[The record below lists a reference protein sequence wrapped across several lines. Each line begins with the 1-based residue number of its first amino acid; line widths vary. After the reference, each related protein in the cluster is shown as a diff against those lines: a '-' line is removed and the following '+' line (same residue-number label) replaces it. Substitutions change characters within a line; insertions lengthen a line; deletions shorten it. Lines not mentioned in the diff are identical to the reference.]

1 MKLSK
6 SKIIGLIALLAVVGV
21 VCGTLVWR
29 QSQPAPAEPTEQV
42 SITGYLGGEKIGLFD
57 DAKFKALAAKQ
68 GIAIDYRKA
77 GSPAMMD
84 TDRKGMD
91 YLFPSSRAAVEYGNA
106 KGVKAPPKRH
116 RLQLTDCAIH
126 AQGRGGRARERR
138 TCDQGRFWRVPHG
151 YGQSRGRDGRQ
162 HNMADVGYT
171 AGYGQFRID
180 STDPVK
186 SNSGNEYAALLAT
199 VLNGGQPAMV
209 DSVARDGKTIASI
222 FAKSGWMETS
232 SEDSFN
238 QFLTLGVGS
247 KPMMVGY
254 ESQLLDLAVNQP
266 DAFKQIKDDVVIV
279 YPTPTVWSTHTLMAL
294 DEKRRHTA
302 EPVENTGGA
311 EAGVGAPWLPRGQL
325 RRHRFDQ
332 PIRRGRHARPDPGRI
347 RTAQQRCHATPH
359 HHPPQSAQAKLV
371 ADISMYDTM
380 YTQNAQQYREL
391 KMTVLAGKK
400 ALADF
405 NANQLPALE
414 AEAAA
419 SGDAMQAQ
427 VLKNFKSKLDRF
439 AKRLDDLDRISV
451 VTLQT
456 APQIKII
463 QNADQTIVDKIDTT
477 ISTTIPVWK
486 SQMVIALG
494 LSNQRKVLDLQNKA
508 DDVTNKLL
516 ARNAAALHKGAV
528 DAEKANQRSVVEIDT
543 LEKINAE
550 LIATLKETVQIQ
562 KEGEANREAA
572 QVKMRQ
578 IESDLKNA
586 LLENAQQM

>member
-1 MKLSK
+1 M
-6 SKIIGLIALLAVVGV
+6 A
-21 VCGTLVWR
+21 GTLD
-29 QSQPAPAEPTEQV
+29 QIPAV
-42 SITGYLGGEKIGLFD
+42 SELPNNDAMQHLIT
-57 DAKFKALAAKQ
+57 
-68 GIAIDYRKA
+68 
-77 GSPAMMD
+77 
-84 TDRKGMD
+84 
-91 YLFPSSRAAVEYGNA
+91 
-106 KGVKAPPKRH
+106 
-116 RLQLTDCAIH
+116 
-126 AQGRGGRARERR
+126 
-138 TCDQGRFWRVPHG
+138 
-151 YGQSRGRDGRQ
+151 
-162 HNMADVGYT
+162 
-171 AGYGQFRID
+171 
-180 STDPVK
+180 
-186 SNSGNEYAALLAT
+186 
-199 VLNGGQPAMV
+199 
-209 DSVARDGKTIASI
+209 
-222 FAKSGWMETS
+222 
-232 SEDSFN
+232 
-238 QFLTLGVGS
+238 TL
-247 KPMMVGY
+247 
-254 ESQLLDLAVNQP
+254 
-266 DAFKQIKDDVVIV
+266 
-279 YPTPTVWSTHTLMAL
+279 
-294 DEKRRHTA
+294 
-302 EPVENTGGA
+302 
-311 EAGVGAPWLPRGQL
+311 
-325 RRHRFDQ
+325 
-332 PIRRGRHARPDPGRI
+332 
-347 RTAQQRCHATPH
+347 
-359 HHPPQSAQAKLV
+359 QSAQAKLV

-414 AEAAA
+414 AEA
-419 SGDAMQAQ
+419 DAMQAQ

>member
-77 GSPAMMD
+77 GSLAMMD
-84 TDRKGMD
+84 ADRKGMD
-91 YLFPSSRAAVEYGNA
+91 YLFPSSRAAVEYSNA

-138 TCDQGRFWRVPHG
+138 TCDQGRFWRVSH
-151 YGQSRGRDGRQ
+151 
-162 HNMADVGYT
+162 V
-171 AGYGQFRID
+171 
-180 STDPVK
+180 
-186 SNSGNEYAALLAT
+186 
-199 VLNGGQPAMV
+199 
-209 DSVARDGKTIASI
+209 
-222 FAKSGWMETS
+222 
-232 SEDSFN
+232 
-238 QFLTLGVGS
+238 
-247 KPMMVGY
+247 
-254 ESQLLDLAVNQP
+254 LDLAVNQT

-294 DEKRRHTA
+294 DEKGDTLLNLLKTPAAQKLAWERHGFRA
-302 EPVENTGGA
+302 ANF
-311 EAGVGAPWLPRGQL
+311 AGTDSISRFGVAGTLDQIPAVSELPNNDAMQHL
-325 RRHRFDQ
+325 
-332 PIRRGRHARPDPGRI
+332 I
-347 RTAQQRCHATPH
+347 TTL
-359 HHPPQSAQAKLV
+359 QSAQAKLV

-427 VLKNFKSKLDRF
+427 VLKDFKSKLDRF

>member
-1 MKLSK
+1 MQKLAWERHGFRAANFAGTDSI
-6 SKIIGLIALLAVVGV
+6 SRFGV
-21 VCGTLVWR
+21 AGTLD
-29 QSQPAPAEPTEQV
+29 QIPAV
-42 SITGYLGGEKIGLFD
+42 SELPNNDAMQHLIT
-57 DAKFKALAAKQ
+57 
-68 GIAIDYRKA
+68 
-77 GSPAMMD
+77 
-84 TDRKGMD
+84 
-91 YLFPSSRAAVEYGNA
+91 
-106 KGVKAPPKRH
+106 
-116 RLQLTDCAIH
+116 
-126 AQGRGGRARERR
+126 
-138 TCDQGRFWRVPHG
+138 
-151 YGQSRGRDGRQ
+151 
-162 HNMADVGYT
+162 
-171 AGYGQFRID
+171 
-180 STDPVK
+180 
-186 SNSGNEYAALLAT
+186 
-199 VLNGGQPAMV
+199 
-209 DSVARDGKTIASI
+209 
-222 FAKSGWMETS
+222 
-232 SEDSFN
+232 
-238 QFLTLGVGS
+238 TL
-247 KPMMVGY
+247 
-254 ESQLLDLAVNQP
+254 
-266 DAFKQIKDDVVIV
+266 
-279 YPTPTVWSTHTLMAL
+279 
-294 DEKRRHTA
+294 
-302 EPVENTGGA
+302 
-311 EAGVGAPWLPRGQL
+311 
-325 RRHRFDQ
+325 
-332 PIRRGRHARPDPGRI
+332 
-347 RTAQQRCHATPH
+347 
-359 HHPPQSAQAKLV
+359 QSAQAKLV

-414 AEAAA
+414 AA

-508 DDVTNKLL
+508 DEVTNKLL

-550 LIATLKETVQIQ
+550 LVATLKETVQIQ
-562 KEGEANREAA
+562 KEGKANREAA

>member
-84 TDRKGMD
+84 TDRKGMG

-106 KGVKAPPKRH
+106 KGVKAPQSDIVFNSPIVLYTHKAVADG
-116 RLQLTDCAIH
+116 LVN
-126 AQGRGGRARERR
+126 GGLVTKDDSGAYHMDMAKAVDAMVAN
-138 TCDQGRFWRVPHG
+138 TTW
-151 YGQSRGRDGRQ
+151 
-162 HNMADVGYT
+162 ADVGYT

-279 YPTPTVWSTHTLMAL
+279 YPTPTVWSAHTLMAL

-359 HHPPQSAQAKLV
+359 HHPPIRASQTRGH
-371 ADISMYDTM
+371 ISMYDTM

-494 LSNQRKVLDLQNKA
+494 LSNQRKALDLQNKA
-508 DDVTNKLL
+508 DEVTNKLL

-550 LIATLKETVQIQ
+550 LVATLKETVQIQ
-562 KEGEANREAA
+562 KEGKANREAA

>member
-1 MKLSK
+1 MEQNRPEPRRTLPPAQRRRRHRIRLVRNWTVFLLSCGAMMAVMTGGILWLLPK
-6 SKIIGLIALLAVVGV
+6 AYALIA
-21 VCGTLVWR
+21 
-29 QSQPAPAEPTEQV
+29 PPTAFE
-42 SITGYLGGEKIGLFD
+42 
-57 DAKFKALAAKQ
+57 
-68 GIAIDYRKA
+68 
-77 GSPAMMD
+77 
-84 TDRKGMD
+84 
-91 YLFPSSRAAVEYGNA
+91 
-106 KGVKAPPKRH
+106 
-116 RLQLTDCAIH
+116 
-126 AQGRGGRARERR
+126 ARE
-138 TCDQGRFWRVPHG
+138 
-151 YGQSRGRDGRQ
+151 Y
-162 HNMADVGYT
+162 
-171 AGYGQFRID
+171 
-180 STDPVK
+180 
-186 SNSGNEYAALLAT
+186 
-199 VLNGGQPAMV
+199 
-209 DSVARDGKTIASI
+209 
-222 FAKSGWMETS
+222 
-232 SEDSFN
+232 
-238 QFLTLGVGS
+238 
-247 KPMMVGY
+247 
-254 ESQLLDLAVNQP
+254 
-266 DAFKQIKDDVVIV
+266 
-279 YPTPTVWSTHTLMAL
+279 
-294 DEKRRHTA
+294 
-302 EPVENTGGA
+302 TGGA
-311 EAGVGAPWLPRGQL
+311 ETDLSDARLVLVNGNLPL
-325 RRHRFDQ
+325 TEE
-332 PIRRGRHARPDPGRI
+332 P
-347 RTAQQRCHATPH
+347 TPEL
-359 HHPPQSAQAKLV
+359 AV
-371 ADISMYDTM
+371 ADEATGVS
-380 YTQNAQQYREL
+380 
-391 KMTVLAGKK
+391 
-400 ALADF
+400 
-405 NANQLPALE
+405 LE

-562 KEGEANREAA
+562 KEGEANRETA

>member
-77 GSPAMMD
+77 GSLAMMD
-84 TDRKGMD
+84 TDRKGMG

-138 TCDQGRFWRVPHG
+138 TCDQGRFWRVSH
-151 YGQSRGRDGRQ
+151 
-162 HNMADVGYT
+162 V
-171 AGYGQFRID
+171 
-180 STDPVK
+180 
-186 SNSGNEYAALLAT
+186 
-199 VLNGGQPAMV
+199 
-209 DSVARDGKTIASI
+209 
-222 FAKSGWMETS
+222 
-232 SEDSFN
+232 
-238 QFLTLGVGS
+238 
-247 KPMMVGY
+247 
-254 ESQLLDLAVNQP
+254 LDLAVNQT

-294 DEKRRHTA
+294 DEKGDTLLNLLKTPAAQKLAWERHGFRA
-302 EPVENTGGA
+302 ANF
-311 EAGVGAPWLPRGQL
+311 AGTDSISRFGVAGTLDQIPAVSELPNNDAMQHL
-325 RRHRFDQ
+325 
-332 PIRRGRHARPDPGRI
+332 I
-347 RTAQQRCHATPH
+347 TTL
-359 HHPPQSAQAKLV
+359 QSAQAKLV

-427 VLKNFKSKLDRF
+427 VLKDFKSKLDRF

>member
-84 TDRKGMD
+84 TDRKGMG

-138 TCDQGRFWRVPHG
+138 TCDQGQFGRVSH
-151 YGQSRGRDGRQ
+151 
-162 HNMADVGYT
+162 V
-171 AGYGQFRID
+171 
-180 STDPVK
+180 
-186 SNSGNEYAALLAT
+186 
-199 VLNGGQPAMV
+199 
-209 DSVARDGKTIASI
+209 
-222 FAKSGWMETS
+222 
-232 SEDSFN
+232 
-238 QFLTLGVGS
+238 
-247 KPMMVGY
+247 
-254 ESQLLDLAVNQP
+254 LDLAVNQT

-294 DEKRRHTA
+294 DEKGDTLLNLLKTPAAQKLAWERHGFRA
-302 EPVENTGGA
+302 ANF
-311 EAGVGAPWLPRGQL
+311 AGTDSISRFGVAGTLDQIPAVSELPNNDAMQHL
-325 RRHRFDQ
+325 
-332 PIRRGRHARPDPGRI
+332 I
-347 RTAQQRCHATPH
+347 TTL
-359 HHPPQSAQAKLV
+359 QSAQAKLV

-391 KMTVLAGKK
+391 EMTVLAGKK

-562 KEGEANREAA
+562 KEGEANREAV

>member
-84 TDRKGMD
+84 TDRKGMG

-106 KGVKAPPKRH
+106 KGVKAPPQSDIVFNSPIVLYTHKAVADG
-116 RLQLTDCAIH
+116 LVN
-126 AQGRGGRARERR
+126 GGLVTKDDSGAYHMDMAKAVDAMVAN
-138 TCDQGRFWRVPHG
+138 TTW
-151 YGQSRGRDGRQ
+151 
-162 HNMADVGYT
+162 ADVGYT

-359 HHPPQSAQAKLV
+359 HPLQSAQAKLV

-427 VLKNFKSKLDRF
+427 VLKDFKSKLDRF

-516 ARNAAALHKGAV
+516 ARNAAALYKGAV

>member
-1 MKLSK
+1 M
-6 SKIIGLIALLAVVGV
+6 
-21 VCGTLVWR
+21 
-29 QSQPAPAEPTEQV
+29 
-42 SITGYLGGEKIGLFD
+42 
-57 DAKFKALAAKQ
+57 
-68 GIAIDYRKA
+68 
-77 GSPAMMD
+77 
-84 TDRKGMD
+84 
-91 YLFPSSRAAVEYGNA
+91 
-106 KGVKAPPKRH
+106 
-116 RLQLTDCAIH
+116 
-126 AQGRGGRARERR
+126 
-138 TCDQGRFWRVPHG
+138 
-151 YGQSRGRDGRQ
+151 
-162 HNMADVGYT
+162 
-171 AGYGQFRID
+171 
-180 STDPVK
+180 
-186 SNSGNEYAALLAT
+186 
-199 VLNGGQPAMV
+199 
-209 DSVARDGKTIASI
+209 
-222 FAKSGWMETS
+222 
-232 SEDSFN
+232 
-238 QFLTLGVGS
+238 
-247 KPMMVGY
+247 
-254 ESQLLDLAVNQP
+254 LDLAVNQP

-294 DEKRRHTA
+294 DEKGDTLLNLLKTPAVQKLAWERHGFRA
-302 EPVENTGGA
+302 ANF
-311 EAGVGAPWLPRGQL
+311 AGTDSISRFGVAGTLDQIPAVSELPNNDAMQHL
-325 RRHRFDQ
+325 
-332 PIRRGRHARPDPGRI
+332 I
-347 RTAQQRCHATPH
+347 TTL
-359 HHPPQSAQAKLV
+359 QSAQAKLV

-516 ARNAAALHKGAV
+516 ARNAAALYKGAV

>member
-84 TDRKGMD
+84 TDRKGMG

-138 TCDQGRFWRVPHG
+138 TC
-151 YGQSRGRDGRQ
+151 GQ
-162 HNMADVGYT
+162 
-171 AGYGQFRID
+171 GQFGRV
-180 STDPVK
+180 SHV
-186 SNSGNEYAALLAT
+186 
-199 VLNGGQPAMV
+199 
-209 DSVARDGKTIASI
+209 
-222 FAKSGWMETS
+222 
-232 SEDSFN
+232 
-238 QFLTLGVGS
+238 
-247 KPMMVGY
+247 
-254 ESQLLDLAVNQP
+254 LDLAVNQT

-294 DEKRRHTA
+294 DEKGDTLLNLLKTPAAQKLAWERHGFRA
-302 EPVENTGGA
+302 ANF
-311 EAGVGAPWLPRGQL
+311 AGTDSISRFGVAGTLDQIPAVSELPNNDAMQHL
-325 RRHRFDQ
+325 
-332 PIRRGRHARPDPGRI
+332 I
-347 RTAQQRCHATPH
+347 TTL
-359 HHPPQSAQAKLV
+359 QSAQAKLV

>member
-84 TDRKGMD
+84 TDRKGMG

-106 KGVKAPPKRH
+106 KGVKAPQSDIVFNSPIVLYTHKAVADG
-116 RLQLTDCAIH
+116 LVN
-126 AQGRGGRARERR
+126 GGLVTKDDSGAYHMDMAKAVDAMVAN
-138 TCDQGRFWRVPHG
+138 TTW
-151 YGQSRGRDGRQ
+151 
-162 HNMADVGYT
+162 ADVGYT

-359 HHPPQSAQAKLV
+359 HHPPIRASQTRGRHLHVRHDVHAE
-371 ADISMYDTM
+371 
-380 YTQNAQQYREL
+380 R
-391 KMTVLAGKK
+391 
-400 ALADF
+400 
-405 NANQLPALE
+405 PAIPR
-414 AEAAA
+414 AENDRTGRQEGARRLQRQPAA
-419 SGDAMQAQ
+419 SAGGRGRRQWRRHAGA

-572 QVKMRQ
+572 QAKMRQ

>member
-1 MKLSK
+1 MQKLAWERHGFRAANFAGTDSI
-6 SKIIGLIALLAVVGV
+6 SRFGV
-21 VCGTLVWR
+21 AGTLD
-29 QSQPAPAEPTEQV
+29 QIPAV
-42 SITGYLGGEKIGLFD
+42 SELPNNDAMQHLIT
-57 DAKFKALAAKQ
+57 
-68 GIAIDYRKA
+68 
-77 GSPAMMD
+77 
-84 TDRKGMD
+84 
-91 YLFPSSRAAVEYGNA
+91 
-106 KGVKAPPKRH
+106 
-116 RLQLTDCAIH
+116 
-126 AQGRGGRARERR
+126 
-138 TCDQGRFWRVPHG
+138 
-151 YGQSRGRDGRQ
+151 
-162 HNMADVGYT
+162 
-171 AGYGQFRID
+171 
-180 STDPVK
+180 
-186 SNSGNEYAALLAT
+186 
-199 VLNGGQPAMV
+199 
-209 DSVARDGKTIASI
+209 
-222 FAKSGWMETS
+222 
-232 SEDSFN
+232 
-238 QFLTLGVGS
+238 TL
-247 KPMMVGY
+247 
-254 ESQLLDLAVNQP
+254 
-266 DAFKQIKDDVVIV
+266 
-279 YPTPTVWSTHTLMAL
+279 
-294 DEKRRHTA
+294 
-302 EPVENTGGA
+302 
-311 EAGVGAPWLPRGQL
+311 
-325 RRHRFDQ
+325 
-332 PIRRGRHARPDPGRI
+332 
-347 RTAQQRCHATPH
+347 
-359 HHPPQSAQAKLV
+359 QSAQAKLV

-578 IESDLKNA
+578 IESDLKKRLARKRPADVSRSRASMLPLAEVYEYAYWCAYICSRWRELAAVRLAEGGHGARLGRLYRQPFPPQFLCGHNPGMIAA
-586 LLENAQQM
+586 LGNWMK

>member
-84 TDRKGMD
+84 TDRKGMG

-138 TCDQGRFWRVPHG
+138 TCDQGRFWRVPH
-151 YGQSRGRDGRQ
+151 
-162 HNMADVGYT
+162 V
-171 AGYGQFRID
+171 
-180 STDPVK
+180 
-186 SNSGNEYAALLAT
+186 
-199 VLNGGQPAMV
+199 
-209 DSVARDGKTIASI
+209 
-222 FAKSGWMETS
+222 
-232 SEDSFN
+232 
-238 QFLTLGVGS
+238 
-247 KPMMVGY
+247 
-254 ESQLLDLAVNQP
+254 LDLAVNQT

-294 DEKRRHTA
+294 DEKGDTLLNLLKTPAAQKLAWERHGFRA
-302 EPVENTGGA
+302 ANF
-311 EAGVGAPWLPRGQL
+311 AGTDSISRFGVAGTLDQIPAVSELPNNDAMQHL
-325 RRHRFDQ
+325 
-332 PIRRGRHARPDPGRI
+332 I
-347 RTAQQRCHATPH
+347 TTL
-359 HHPPQSAQAKLV
+359 QSAQAKLV

-427 VLKNFKSKLDRF
+427 VLKDFKSKLDRF

>member
-84 TDRKGMD
+84 TDRKGMG

-138 TCDQGRFWRVPHG
+138 TCDQGRFWRVPH
-151 YGQSRGRDGRQ
+151 
-162 HNMADVGYT
+162 V
-171 AGYGQFRID
+171 
-180 STDPVK
+180 
-186 SNSGNEYAALLAT
+186 
-199 VLNGGQPAMV
+199 
-209 DSVARDGKTIASI
+209 
-222 FAKSGWMETS
+222 
-232 SEDSFN
+232 
-238 QFLTLGVGS
+238 
-247 KPMMVGY
+247 
-254 ESQLLDLAVNQP
+254 LDLAVNQP

-294 DEKRRHTA
+294 DEKGDTLLNLLKTPAVQKLAWERHGFRA
-302 EPVENTGGA
+302 ANF
-311 EAGVGAPWLPRGQL
+311 AGTDSISRFGVAGTLDQIPAVSELPNNDAMQHL
-325 RRHRFDQ
+325 
-332 PIRRGRHARPDPGRI
+332 I
-347 RTAQQRCHATPH
+347 TTL
-359 HHPPQSAQAKLV
+359 QSAQAKLV

-391 KMTVLAGKK
+391 EMTVLAGKK

-427 VLKNFKSKLDRF
+427 VLKDFKSKLDRF

>member
-1 MKLSK
+1 MQKLAWERHGFRAANFAGTDSI
-6 SKIIGLIALLAVVGV
+6 SRFGV
-21 VCGTLVWR
+21 AGTLD
-29 QSQPAPAEPTEQV
+29 QIPAV
-42 SITGYLGGEKIGLFD
+42 SELPNNDAMQHLIT
-57 DAKFKALAAKQ
+57 
-68 GIAIDYRKA
+68 
-77 GSPAMMD
+77 
-84 TDRKGMD
+84 
-91 YLFPSSRAAVEYGNA
+91 
-106 KGVKAPPKRH
+106 
-116 RLQLTDCAIH
+116 
-126 AQGRGGRARERR
+126 
-138 TCDQGRFWRVPHG
+138 
-151 YGQSRGRDGRQ
+151 
-162 HNMADVGYT
+162 
-171 AGYGQFRID
+171 
-180 STDPVK
+180 
-186 SNSGNEYAALLAT
+186 
-199 VLNGGQPAMV
+199 
-209 DSVARDGKTIASI
+209 
-222 FAKSGWMETS
+222 
-232 SEDSFN
+232 
-238 QFLTLGVGS
+238 TL
-247 KPMMVGY
+247 
-254 ESQLLDLAVNQP
+254 
-266 DAFKQIKDDVVIV
+266 
-279 YPTPTVWSTHTLMAL
+279 
-294 DEKRRHTA
+294 
-302 EPVENTGGA
+302 
-311 EAGVGAPWLPRGQL
+311 
-325 RRHRFDQ
+325 
-332 PIRRGRHARPDPGRI
+332 
-347 RTAQQRCHATPH
+347 
-359 HHPPQSAQAKLV
+359 QSAQAKLV

-508 DDVTNKLL
+508 DELL

>member
-1 MKLSK
+1 MPQNITLADLTK
-6 SKIIGLIALLAVVGV
+6 SSATPITNPLLNTNQAAPNT
-21 VCGTLVWR
+21 TLV
-29 QSQPAPAEPTEQV
+29 PTAAEAQAAAALTPDQQ
-42 SITGYLGGEKIGLFD
+42 I
-57 DAKFKALAAKQ
+57 AKLPEADQATVNQMAGQ
-68 GIAIDYRKA
+68 IDF
-77 GSPAMMD
+77 
-84 TDRKGMD
+84 T
-91 YLFPSSRAAVEYGNA
+91 
-106 KGVKAPPKRH
+106 
-116 RLQLTDCAIH
+116 
-126 AQGRGGRARERR
+126 
-138 TCDQGRFWRVPHG
+138 
-151 YGQSRGRDGRQ
+151 RDGIESS
-162 HNMADVGYT
+162 
-171 AGYGQFRID
+171 YG
-180 STDPVK
+180 
-186 SNSGNEYAALLAT
+186 
-199 VLNGGQPAMV
+199 
-209 DSVARDGKTIASI
+209 
-222 FAKSGWMETS
+222 
-232 SEDSFN
+232 
-238 QFLTLGVGS
+238 
-247 KPMMVGY
+247 
-254 ESQLLDLAVNQP
+254 
-266 DAFKQIKDDVVIV
+266 KD
-279 YPTPTVWSTHTLMAL
+279 
-294 DEKRRHTA
+294 
-302 EPVENTGGA
+302 
-311 EAGVGAPWLPRGQL
+311 
-325 RRHRFDQ
+325 
-332 PIRRGRHARPDPGRI
+332 
-347 RTAQQRCHATPH
+347 
-359 HHPPQSAQAKLV
+359 
-371 ADISMYDTM
+371 
-380 YTQNAQQYREL
+380 AQQYREL

-427 VLKNFKSKLDRF
+427 VLKDFKSKLDRF

-494 LSNQRKVLDLQNKA
+494 LSNQRKALDLQNKA

-528 DAEKANQRSVVEIDT
+528 DTEKANQRSVVEIDT

-562 KEGEANREAA
+562 KEGKANREAA

>member
-84 TDRKGMD
+84 TDRKGMG

-106 KGVKAPPKRH
+106 KGVKAPQSDIVFNSPIVLYTHKAVADG
-116 RLQLTDCAIH
+116 LVN
-126 AQGRGGRARERR
+126 GGLVTKDDSGAYHMDMAKAVDAMVAN
-138 TCDQGRFWRVPHG
+138 TTW
-151 YGQSRGRDGRQ
+151 
-162 HNMADVGYT
+162 ADVGYT

-325 RRHRFDQ
+325 RRHRFGVAGTLDQ
-332 PIRRGRHARPDPGRI
+332 IPAVSELPNNDAMQHLI
-347 RTAQQRCHATPH
+347 TTL
-359 HHPPQSAQAKLV
+359 QSAQAKLV

-494 LSNQRKVLDLQNKA
+494 LSNQRKALDLQNKA